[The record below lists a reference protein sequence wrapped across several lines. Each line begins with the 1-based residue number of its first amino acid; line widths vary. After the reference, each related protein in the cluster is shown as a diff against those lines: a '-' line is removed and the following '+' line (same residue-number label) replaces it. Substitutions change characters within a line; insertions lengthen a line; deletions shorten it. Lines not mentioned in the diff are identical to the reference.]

1 MNPESQVKLLFL
13 QAIEIDDP
21 AEQTA
26 YVQSHTFGNR
36 EMENRILELLR
47 AHRDSE
53 ILQSQAP
60 SIEGGRELIGSNDTQ
75 AIEITP
81 SEKLIGD
88 SLSMEIDRALRKKN
102 QGTDAD
108 RFQKIKLHAKGGL
121 GEISIAVDRQ
131 LQRDVALK
139 EIQAHCDNDHSAR
152 QRFVFEAEVT
162 GRLEHPGIVPV
173 YALGAYQDGRPFY
186 AMKLIRGNDLQQ
198 ACRDL
203 HGRGPVDY
211 ESREFRKLLQRFVD
225 VCSAVS
231 YAHSRGVLHRD
242 IKPANI
248 MLGSFGETLVVDWGL
263 AKTFGKPLNEPNE
276 STGNLLAT
284 PPFDNATMV
293 GQTLGTPAY
302 ISPEQAAGQIDS
314 LTEHTDIYSLGATLY
329 FLLLG
334 KAPFTGT
341 LDDVLEQVKKSD
353 FPRPRSILSRVPKA
367 LEAIVMKGMANH
379 PSDRYTTV
387 DEMAKD
393 VESYLADEPI
403 LAKSDSWRD
412 RAARFQRR
420 NRSAVQ
426 VGFLATF
433 VIALVASVAAVLIQR
448 QSALNRDLATREK
461 NAKDTAV
468 QLADE
473 KSLLADSESKAKQ
486 MAQTRLSQIEKS
498 NDLILSIFRDLD
510 PDMEEDTPIRASL
523 AKRLETAA
531 KSLERGDIG
540 DQRKLASMKSILAQ
554 SILRL
559 GDPKAAIPLA
569 ESARSAFLDSASDDP
584 PQALR
589 NRIILASAY
598 IEADRVPDALVELD
612 GIVYRAREIEG
623 ADSDLVYEALS
634 ATANAYALSGEGE
647 FALSYYQSALELA
660 NRLYGESD
668 ARTIS
673 SLLHVGV
680 LNHKQGNL
688 LESYRMIE
696 KATRMHKEFLGASHT
711 RTLKAIQHFQQIC
724 LATGRKSQS
733 VELGRE
739 LVRTTQLKLG
749 YKHPDSFA
757 AIIALADSL
766 CLVNAEPEAV
776 QLLEGAI
783 IQCSAEHGSD
793 SKLTLQLQGQ
803 LSYTF
808 YCQRKYDEALTLS
821 RTTLDSMRNVLGPH
835 HRDSIVAGRVL
846 AKIQNALGQR
856 KAAVITL
863 KDTLE
868 AGRISPGT
876 KAAEVLDAMLDYADT
891 LSDDGSREEAIG
903 VYRELA
909 GLRRVRYG
917 QDDEISYGLLTRIA
931 WNHIGQEQY
940 DQVPPVLAEYLSYRR
955 RTVSRKYLLVNE
967 LQYTG
972 LILNEAKQWN
982 QSEPILREALEL
994 HTTLNSPAWETQTTR
1009 LLLGYSLALQQQKS
1023 EAEPLI
1029 RESLAELQ
1037 SIIRGTAN
1045 RSSQY
1050 LEYRS
1055 KMLDLI
1061 RYAMA
1066 SENAMDNHEYASQLN
1081 ASLPAWQDW
1090 SKGNRPQT
1098 PDLPA
1103 IPDSPSSNN

>member
-1 MNPESQVKLLFL
+1 MNPESQVKFLFL

-21 AEQTA
+21 AEQA
-26 YVQSHTFGNR
+26 AFVQSHTFGSR
-36 EMENRILELLR
+36 EVENRIFELLR

-60 SIEGGRELIGSNDTQ
+60 SQGE
-75 AIEITP
+75 
-81 SEKLIGD
+81 EKLVGFGD
-88 SLSMEIDRALRKKN
+88 NIVVDLPHPEMHLENSVPIEVDRPLMKHAL
-102 QGTDAD
+102 GAEAD

-121 GEISIAVDRQ
+121 GEVSIAIDRQ

-139 EIQAHCDNDHSAR
+139 EIQAHCESDTSAR

-173 YALGAYQDGRPFY
+173 YALGSYSDGRPFY
-186 AMKLIRGNDLQQ
+186 AMKFVRGDDLQR
-198 ACRDL
+198 ACHEL

-211 ESREFRKLLQRFVD
+211 ESREFRKLLQRFID

-263 AKTFGKPLNEPNE
+263 AKTFRNSANQPPE
-276 STGNLLAT
+276 STGNLTST
-284 PPFDNATMV
+284 PQFDNATIV

-314 LTEHTDIYSLGATLY
+314 MDERTDIYSLGATLY

-341 LDDVLEQVKKSD
+341 LEDVLERVKKSE
-353 FPRPRSILSRVPKA
+353 FLRPRAIVSRVPKA

-379 PSDRYTTV
+379 PSDRYATV

-393 VESYLADEPI
+393 MESYLADEPI
-403 LAKSDSWRD
+403 IAKSDSWRD
-412 RAARFQRR
+412 RAARFQRK

-433 VIALVASVAAVLIQR
+433 IMALLATAAAVLIQR
-448 QSALNRDLATREK
+448 QSAINRELATREK
-461 NAKDTAV
+461 AAKETAV

-473 KSLLADSESKAKQ
+473 KSTLAESESKAKQ
-486 MAQTRLSQIEKS
+486 IAQTRLSQIEKS

-510 PDMEEDTPIRASL
+510 PDMEQDTPIRASL

-531 KSLERGDIG
+531 TSLERGEIG
-540 DQRKLASMKSILAQ
+540 DPLKLATMKSILAQ

-569 ESARSAFLDSASDDP
+569 ESARSTFLESASDDP

-589 NRIILASAY
+589 NRISLANAY

-634 ATANAYALSGEGE
+634 ATANAYSLSGEGE

-660 NRLYGESD
+660 NRRYGETD
-668 ARTIS
+668 ARTIG
-673 SLLHVGV
+673 SLLNLGV

-688 LESYRMIE
+688 LESYRLIE
-696 KATRMHKEFLGASHT
+696 KATRMHKEFLGANHT

-739 LVRTTQLKLG
+739 LVRATQLKLG
-749 YKHPDSFA
+749 YKHPDSFT

-803 LSYTF
+803 LSYAF

-846 AKIQNALGQR
+846 AKIQNAIGQR
-856 KAAVITL
+856 KAAAVTL
-863 KDTLE
+863 QETLE

-891 LSDDGSREEAIG
+891 LSEVGSRGEAI
-903 VYRELA
+903 VVFRELA
-909 GLRRVRYG
+909 ELRRVRYG

-931 WNHIGQEQY
+931 WNYIGQEKY
-940 DQVPPVLAEYLSYRR
+940 DEVTPVLAEYLTYRR

-967 LQYTG
+967 FQYSG

-994 HTTLNSPAWETQTTR
+994 HASLNSPAWETQTTR
-1009 LLLGYSLALQQQKS
+1009 LLLGHSLAMQERKS

-1037 SIIRGTAN
+1037 GIIRGTAN
-1045 RSSQY
+1045 RSDQY
-1050 LEYRS
+1050 REYRS
-1055 KMLDLI
+1055 KMPDLL
-1061 RYAMA
+1061 RYAIA
-1066 SENAMDNHEYASQLN
+1066 SENAMGNQEYASQLN

-1103 IPDSPSSNN
+1103 IPGAPNSSD